1 MHNNQ
6 KIPLYEKISYGLGDT
21 ACNLIYMVVTTYL
34 TFYFTDVYG
43 ISVTVVGV
51 LMLAV
56 RFLDM
61 IDSPVLGILI
71 DKTNTRWGKSRPWI
85 LWFCIP
91 FAASCIMLFWGPD
104 LSATGKMIYAFAAY
118 VMVSV
123 FYSCV
128 NNPLSTMLPSLTSD
142 QQERTVANTFR
153 MLGGQFGG
161 LIVNMTLLPLVAF
174 LGAGD
179 MQKGFFAT
187 LCLYAVVGV
196 ALLLITFFNTRERVE
211 TSSSKQSLPFKEGIK
226 SIKGNTPWLMAL
238 LLTIFCYICYTQRS
252 TAAIYYLTYYIGQP
266 DVVPIVNSLAMCSI
280 LGLFMVPFLTRH
292 FDKRWVILV
301 GYAVFALG
309 QFIIF
314 LGDKNLW
321 IIYFGT
327 VFGAI
332 GKGFTSGLLFVMIAD
347 TVDFGEWK
355 SGIRAQGLLV
365 STAAGIGIKLGA
377 GLGGAIPMWILASG
391 GYVANQ
397 PQSQESMNAIV
408 ASYIW
413 VPIAFALI
421 CVLILLFFKYE
432 KPFNEIIA
440 DLNERNKNKQP
451 AQ

>member
-1 MHNNQ
+1 MTAKDQ
-6 KIPLYEKISYGLGDT
+6 KIPLFEKISYGLGDT
-21 ACNLIYMVVTTYL
+21 ACNLVYIVVTTYL
-34 TFYFTDVYG
+34 TYYFTDVYG
-43 ISVTVVGV
+43 ISLGAVGI

-61 IDSPVLGILI
+61 IDSPILGMLI

-91 FAASCIMLFWGPD
+91 FAAACVMLFWGPD
-104 LSATGKMIYAFAAY
+104 LSPSGKMIYAFTAY
-118 VMVSV
+118 ILVSV
-123 FYSCV
+123 LYSAV
-128 NNPLSTMLPSLTSD
+128 NNPLSTILPSLTND

-161 LIVNMTLLPLVAF
+161 LVVNLTLLPLVAF
-174 LGAGD
+174 FGAGD

-187 LCLYAVVGV
+187 ICLYAIVAV
-196 ALLLITFFNTRERVE
+196 ALLLITFFNTKERVH
-211 TSSSKQSLPFKEGIK
+211 TDSSQKSLPLKEGIK
-226 SIKGNTPWLMAL
+226 AIKGNTPWFMAL

-252 TAAIYYLTYYIGQP
+252 TAAIYYVTYYIGQP
-266 DVVPIVNSLAMCSI
+266 ELVPIVNSLAMCSI
-280 LGLFMVPFLTRH
+280 LGLFMVPFLTKR

-301 GYAVFALG
+301 GFSVFTLG
-309 QFIIF
+309 QLIIY
-314 LGDKNLW
+314 LGDKNIAL
-321 IIYFGT
+321 IYFGT

-332 GKGFTSGLLFVMIAD
+332 GKGFTSGLLFVLIAD

-377 GLGGAIPMWILASG
+377 GLGGAIPMWVMAAG

-397 PQSQESMNAIV
+397 PQTEASMDAII

-413 VPIAFALI
+413 IPIAFALV
-421 CVLILLFFKYE
+421 CVLILFFFKYE
-432 KPFNEIIA
+432 KPFNEIID
-440 DLNERNKNKQP
+440 DLNKRHKLSNN
-451 AQ
+451 